1 MVVFFK
7 KIPARTL
14 ILLAFGLLWNAFL
27 FLSCYTYGIGLSADS
42 ANYVSAAENLA
53 HGNGLIQFDGYKFLN
68 APPLFVWILIP
79 NFFIGSDPFLWAFVL
94 NLICMNL
101 SFFLVITLAKKALG
115 ESYSLLGLAFCLT
128 GYWAFTHAFQM
139 LLSES
144 IFIALLLLFVV
155 KLDEDIK
162 SQNQMLWSSIFL
174 AALCATRY
182 AGLMMIPGLLT
193 FLIIQK
199 VSMKRI
205 MFFISPTAIA
215 TTLWG
220 IRNYLVSG
228 SLLGGHELERKLNFT
243 AIFHNISNLDWR
255 LKLVFA
261 VVSVAIISALWFRQ
275 TWSNVF
281 KICLLMA
288 GSYWLLLMLQ
298 SGINMNQ
305 MPRYLSIIEFLV
317 SLVLLELL
325 RFIIPQML
333 YQNIFWGILLMV
345 KLVFMGE
352 KVRANMINGAG
363 GFHSSKW
370 QNTEMIMKLQNI
382 GGFPYLS
389 NYPDHIYWIKHEPC
403 MYFRFKDESE
413 SSFLS
418 RVPKEGK
425 IIWFRMAGR
434 EAVIQDIESV
444 GQAYSQAQI
453 DSCEWYYL
461 LNFTASLPSK
471 PSSFYK

>member
-1 MVVFFK
+1 M
-7 KIPARTL
+7 I
-14 ILLAFGLLWNAFL
+14 
-27 FLSCYTYGIGLSADS
+27 
-42 ANYVSAAENLA
+42 

-68 APPLFVWILIP
+68 APPFFVWILVP
-79 NFFIGSDPFLWAFVL
+79 GFLMGSNPFVWAFVL
-94 NLICMNL
+94 NLIFMNL
-101 SFFLVITLAKKALG
+101 SFFLVYKLAKKALG
-115 ESYSLLGLAFCLT
+115 ESNAILGLAFCLT

-144 IFIALLLLFVV
+144 VFIALQLLFVV
-155 KLDEDIK
+155 KLEEDIK
-162 SQNQMLWSSIFL
+162 HQNQMLWSSIFL
-174 AALCATRY
+174 AGVCATRY

-205 MFFISPTAIA
+205 VFFISPTVIA
-215 TTLWG
+215 TALWG
-220 IRNYLVSG
+220 LRNYLVSG
-228 SLLGGHELERKLNFT
+228 SFLGGHELERKVNFT
-243 AIFHNISNLDWR
+243 AIFQNISNLDWR

-261 VVSVAIISALWFRQ
+261 LVSAAIISTLWFGK

-288 GSYWLLLMLQ
+288 GSYWLLLMFQ

-305 MPRYLSIIEFLV
+305 MPRYLCIIEFLV
-317 SLVLLELL
+317 SLVLLEIIS
-325 RFIIPQML
+325 FIIPQML
-333 YQNIFWGILLMV
+333 YQNIFWGILLAL

-352 KVRANMINGAG
+352 KVSANMVYGAG

-370 QNTEMIMKLQNI
+370 QNTEMIMKLQNVDV
-382 GGFPYLS
+382 GPYLS
-389 NYPDHIYWIKHEPC
+389 NFPDHVYWIKQASC
-403 MYFRFKDESE
+403 AYFRFKDESE

-425 IIWFRMAGR
+425 IIWFRTAGR
-434 EAVIQDIESV
+434 EAVIQGIESL
-444 GQAYSQAQI
+444 GQGYSQTQI

-461 LNFTASLPSK
+461 VNFTASRPSK